1 MIRAVAVVVPAHD
14 EEELLEACLA
24 SLGAATSQLAASH
37 PDVACAV
44 WVVLDACR
52 DGSER
57 VAETAGVGIVRIDAR
72 NVGAARA
79 AGLAVAR
86 RWFPDVDAATLWT
99 AHTDADSVV
108 PAHWL
113 THQVESADA
122 GADVV
127 VGTVRPDFR
136 DLDAIRTAA
145 WWARYSPE
153 AALGAVHGANLGV
166 RASTL
171 DAVGGFP
178 PLPEHEDVRL
188 VEAARTAG
196 ARIVATDGA
205 WVRTSGRQ
213 QGRTPGG
220 YARYLREDL
229 VPGFG

>member
-14 EEELLEACLA
+14 EEELLGACLA
-24 SLGAATSQLAASH
+24 SVGAAVAHLRGSH
-37 PDVACAV
+37 PGVTCAV
-44 WVVLDACR
+44 RVVLDACR
-52 DGSER
+52 DASAQI
-57 VAETAGVGIVRIDAR
+57 AEAAGVGIVRIDAR
-72 NVGAARA
+72 NVGLARTAGLVAARRTL
-79 AGLAVAR
+79 AGPRAEAV
-86 RWFPDVDAATLWT
+86 WT

-108 PAHWL
+108 PVHWL

-171 DAVGGFP
+171 DAAGGFP
-178 PLPEHEDVRL
+178 PLPEHEDARL
-188 VEAARTAG
+188 VEAARAAG

-229 VPGFG
+229 VPGYG